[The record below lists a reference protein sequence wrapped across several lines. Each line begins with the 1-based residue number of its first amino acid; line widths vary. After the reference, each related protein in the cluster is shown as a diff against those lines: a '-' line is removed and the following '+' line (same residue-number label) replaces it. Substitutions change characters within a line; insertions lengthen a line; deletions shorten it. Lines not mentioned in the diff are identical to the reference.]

1 MKFPLLKVTT
11 DASLVLSLRQQL
23 STVTVSLQTMTA
35 GKTKMEASYQKDKK
49 NMLVRGGRRERGEGR
64 GGRERARKGIEG
76 GKKEAKIHVQ
86 RDVGK
91 EGGRQILHLYLYNNC
106 IVHVRTCIG
115 PTRSVVTAT

>member
-49 NMLVRGGRRERGEGR
+49 NMLVRGGRRERGEGGGSELGR
-64 GGRERARKGIEG
+64 GLRVGRKRQRYMYRGMLGRREG
-76 GKKEAKIHVQ
+76 DKYCICICIIIA
-86 RDVGK
+86 
-91 EGGRQILHLYLYNNC
+91 LYMY
-106 IVHVRTCIG
+106 VH
-115 PTRSVVTAT
+115 A